1 MVAKPG
7 GCLDDRLS
15 PSLPRTDES
24 GPENPRPMTS
34 VSVIIPAFNERATI
48 LQVLRAVRAQTVAD
62 VRFEIVVID
71 DGSSDGTGDLVAQHP
86 ELCDKLIRQPRNQG
100 KGGAVIAGLKAASGD
115 YILFQDADLEYD
127 PADYVRLLEPVTRF
141 GADLV
146 MGSRL
151 GASPMARVFYFWHKI
166 GNKGLTLLFNILNN
180 TTFTDIYSCYLL
192 YRRELVDPAL
202 LRHLGWDQ
210 HAEILSR
217 AVARTTKKGGG
228 MYEVPISYHGRTYAE
243 GKKIRGYHVLSVVR
257 TIVSERIARMF
268 DKGTPP

>member
-1 MVAKPG
+1 MSQ
-7 GCLDDRLS
+7 LR
-15 PSLPRTDES
+15 
-24 GPENPRPMTS
+24 N

-48 LQVLRAVRAQTVAD
+48 LQILRTVRAQSVAD
-62 VRFEIVVID
+62 TRFEVIVID

-100 KGGAVIAGLKAASGD
+100 KGAAVIAGLKAAQGD

-127 PADYVRLLEPVTRF
+127 PADYSRLLDPVIRF
-141 GADLV
+141 NADLV

-151 GASPMARVFYFWHKI
+151 GASPVTRVFYFWHKI
-166 GNKGLTLLFNILNN
+166 GNKGLTLLFNLLNN

-192 YRRELVDPAL
+192 YRRDLVDPAAL
-202 LRHLGWDQ
+202 QRFGWDQ

-217 AVARTTKKGGG
+217 AVARALGRNGG

-257 TIVSERIARMF
+257 TIMLERLNRLLG
-268 DKGTPP
+268 KKV